1 LPLQSPAHLCTLP
14 WIISIS
20 TDLDRL
26 ILGTPGFHAV
36 ANSRVWQRHD
46 DERAPVQYFLP
57 GSTLHLGTY
66 LSTEGNMPPHALF
79 NGCAQA
85 PARATHQSQSNL
97 GPHSAHVPDSSGVQ
111 DFDPYNYT
119 GARWLRNDNQQRQ
132 LRYINFDFTALS
144 EKVLALSGAKSVT
157 NCEKIEGGSH
167 RIFLF
172 TCDNGNRIVARL
184 PCKPAGPPS
193 LTTASEVA
201 TTRYRQ
207 PTL

>member
-1 LPLQSPAHLCTLP
+1 MMNVHRSNIFCLGQRSIWGH
-14 WIISIS
+14 ISQLKVTCHRMPYS
-20 TDLDRL
+20 TA
-26 ILGTPGFHAV
+26 TPTG
-36 ANSRVWQRHD
+36 
-46 DERAPVQYFLP
+46 P
-57 GSTLHLGTY
+57 
-66 LSTEGNMPPHALF
+66 
-79 NGCAQA
+79 
-85 PARATHQSQSNL
+85 ATHQSQSSL
-97 GPHSAHVPDSSGVQ
+97 GPHSAHVPDAIGVQ

-132 LRYINFDFTALS
+132 LRYINFDFNALS

-167 RIFLF
+167 RIFIF

-201 TTRYRQ
+201 TIRYRQ